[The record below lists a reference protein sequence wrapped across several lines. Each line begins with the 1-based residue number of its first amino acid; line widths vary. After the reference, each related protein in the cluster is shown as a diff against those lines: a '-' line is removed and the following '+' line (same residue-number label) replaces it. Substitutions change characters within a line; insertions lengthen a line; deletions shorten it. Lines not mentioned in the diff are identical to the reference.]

1 MSHGIIVKVL
11 SRWLTSKP
19 DAVYH
24 MAVMPA
30 VPDLFISLGTGIE
43 LGRFFFILEFQSP
56 SESTGVT
63 VLCIVMT
70 VSS

>member
-1 MSHGIIVKVL
+1 MRAL
-11 SRWLTSKP
+11 SRWLTPKP

-30 VPDLFISLGTGIE
+30 MPGPFISLGTRIE
-43 LGRFFFILEFQSP
+43 LGRFFFVLEFQSP

-63 VLCIVMT
+63 VLCIIMT
-70 VSS
+70 VSG